1 MSERQLQEVG
11 MTNEERLQAIY
22 DRMDMILEA
31 VPDNPVY
38 EEHEARSVASYLQ
51 CIKLLDEMIRKEK

>member
-1 MSERQLQEVG
+1 
-11 MTNEERLQAIY
+11 MTNEERRKAIY
-22 DRMDMILEA
+22 DRMDRILEA

-51 CIKLLDEMIRKEK
+51 CIKLLNEMNKEGRNG